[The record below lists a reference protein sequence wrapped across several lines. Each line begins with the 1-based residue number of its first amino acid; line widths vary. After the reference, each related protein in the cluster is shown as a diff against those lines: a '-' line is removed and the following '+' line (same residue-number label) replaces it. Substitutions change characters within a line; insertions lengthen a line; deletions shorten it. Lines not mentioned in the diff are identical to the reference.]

1 MSAGRYDGQTAFRP
15 GAGRPKGFDQ
25 QVQDIA
31 SAAHL
36 RGIVL
41 MKGETVVGSV
51 EAADLCKALR
61 AAHENTRGQ
70 EGRHGHVVTLAN
82 GIAARLGAKG
92 AVQVSNFAWTLI
104 RGYANARKVRSS
116 ERSSEGQAAGAAAE
130 RSPESLHG
138 SNDALSRD
146 RS

>member
-41 MKGETVVGSV
+41 MKGETVVGSL

-70 EGRHGHVVTLAN
+70 DGRHGHVITLAN

-92 AVQVSNFAWTLI
+92 AVEVSNFAWTLI
-104 RGYANARKVRSS
+104 QGYAKARKVR
-116 ERSSEGQAAGAAAE
+116 AE
-130 RSPESLHG
+130 
-138 SNDALSRD
+138 
-146 RS
+146 